1 MKWARNDR
9 LATSD
14 GKSAAMPRAPAK
26 TAYILLFRG
35 VGGATQLPTAP
46 LREALTA
53 AGFGNVATYIN
64 SGNAVLSSDLP
75 RKEVIAKVAAICQDH
90 FGFTKAIFA
99 PTLDE
104 WSALIDNNPF
114 PDAVKIPKSLHA
126 AVLAE
131 KPDKGAVGRLRAFA
145 VARDGIEVVG
155 QVAYL
160 YTPDGFGTSKL
171 AEKFDKG
178 IGVAN
183 SARNWNTVLKLM
195 ELVRKAAEA

>member
-1 MKWARNDR
+1 
-9 LATSD
+9 
-14 GKSAAMPRAPAK
+14 MPKAK

-53 AGFGNVATYIN
+53 AGFENVATYIN
-64 SGNAVLSSDLP
+64 SGNAVLRSELS
-75 RKEVIAKVAAICQDH
+75 REEVIAKVAEICKDR

-99 PTLDE
+99 PTLGE

-114 PDAVKIPKSLHA
+114 PAVEVPKNLHA

-131 KPDKGAVGRLRAFA
+131 KPAAEAVVRLRAFA
-145 VARDGIEVVG
+145 TASEGIEVVG

-160 YTPDGFGTSKL
+160 HTPDGFGTSKL

-178 IGVAN
+178 IGVVN
-183 SARNWNTVLKLM
+183 SARNWNTVMKLM
-195 ELVRKAAEA
+195 ELVRKTAGE